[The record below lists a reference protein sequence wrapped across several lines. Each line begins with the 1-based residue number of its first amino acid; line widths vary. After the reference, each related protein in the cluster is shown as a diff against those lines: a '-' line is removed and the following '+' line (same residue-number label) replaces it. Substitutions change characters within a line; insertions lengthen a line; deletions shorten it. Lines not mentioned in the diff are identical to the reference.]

1 MPIAPQA
8 ISTGRL
14 ASTRP
19 KPPRAGR
26 QPGFCSRGFGHSVAR
41 PTNETASTIAA
52 AHQKITSGTGRSVR
66 TEMPWAMRNTLRS
79 AWLDRQ
85 LAHEGLA
92 PGVLG
97 HVALDL
103 EDALDVRLELEG
115 GGLPGLDRLLDV
127 VAVQVDV
134 VLGVRAH
141 DDRDLVALPHL
152 DVLHAPN
159 GLAALDLDPVHRRL
173 SATAVATPTSHR
185 HHDCHHDHRERRHEQ
200 PDALVP

>member
-26 QPGFCSRGFGHSVAR
+26 QPGSCSRGFGHSVAS
-41 PTNETASTIAA
+41 PTNDTARTIAA
-52 AHQKITSGTGRSVR
+52 AHQKMTSGTGRSVR
-66 TEMPWAMRNTLRS
+66 TEMPWAIRNTLGS

-85 LAHEGLA
+85 PAHQRLA

-103 EDALDVRLELEG
+103 EDALDVRRELEG
-115 GGLPGLDRLLDV
+115 RGL
-127 VAVQVDV
+127 
-134 VLGVRAH
+134 
-141 DDRDLVALPHL
+141 
-152 DVLHAPN
+152 
-159 GLAALDLDPVHRRL
+159 
-173 SATAVATPTSHR
+173 
-185 HHDCHHDHRERRHEQ
+185 
-200 PDALVP
+200 